1 MGWTEIIKQRLGK
14 YEQHR
19 IEDVAYEKEKDIRTM
34 IEANRLADGN
44 EYRRNE
50 LPGWRMEQ

>member
-1 MGWTEIIKQRLGK
+1 
-14 YEQHR
+14 
-19 IEDVAYEKEKDIRTM
+19 M

>member
-50 LPGWRMEQ
+50 LPGWRVE